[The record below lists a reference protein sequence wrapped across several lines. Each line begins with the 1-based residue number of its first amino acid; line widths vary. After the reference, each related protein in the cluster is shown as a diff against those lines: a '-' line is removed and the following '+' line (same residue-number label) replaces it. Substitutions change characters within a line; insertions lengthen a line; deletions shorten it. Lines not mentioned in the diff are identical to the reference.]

1 MPATGPARRLRA
13 LGAQLHPPPAASQ
26 PAAAS
31 SSASGSA
38 DGRLRLALVGCG
50 SICHAH
56 LNGLA
61 ALAASRITV
70 TCCIDASPERAAE
83 IAALVHGSPAGSD
96 TPPATFTSLG
106 EALAAGAPFDA
117 VDIMLPH
124 SLHRPIATEA
134 LASGKHVLLEKPMAN
149 TSEDAAAILEA
160 AAASGRVFMMA
171 VGFTLPPGSI
181 GSACESCGCRRR
193 RTRSTGRRWWPPRSS
208 SHPAP
213 SALPSLAE
221 LGITACMIGEL
232 TGRVGGR
239 VGSRRRPG
247 GSTRR

>member
-13 LGAQLHPPPAASQ
+13 LRAQLHPPPA
-26 PAAAS
+26 S
-31 SSASGSA
+31 SSAGSED
-38 DGRLRLALVGCG
+38 DGRLRLCFIGCG

-83 IAALVHGSPAGSD
+83 IATLVHGSPAGSD

-134 LASGKHVLLEKPMAN
+134 
-149 TSEDAAAILEA
+149 
-160 AAASGRVFMMA
+160 
-171 VGFTLPPGSI
+171 
-181 GSACESCGCRRR
+181 
-193 RTRSTGRRWWPPRSS
+193 
-208 SHPAP
+208 
-213 SALPSLAE
+213 AE
-221 LGITACMIGEL
+221 G
-232 TGRVGGR
+232 
-239 VGSRRRPG
+239 P
-247 GSTRR
+247 

>member
-13 LGAQLHPPPAASQ
+13 LGAQLHPPPVPGGAG
-26 PAAAS
+26 
-31 SSASGSA
+31 SG
-38 DGRLRLALVGCG
+38 DGRLRLCFVGCG

-83 IAALVHGSPAGSD
+83 IAALVHSSPAGST

-149 TSEDAAAILEA
+149 TLEDAAAILEA
-160 AAASGRVFMMA
+160 ATASGCVFMMA
-171 VGFTLPPGSI
+171 VRFTLPPGSI
-181 GSACESCGCRRR
+181 GTTSESCGARRR
-193 RTRSTGRRWWPPRSS
+193 RTRSTGRRW
-208 SHPAP
+208 
-213 SALPSLAE
+213 
-221 LGITACMIGEL
+221 
-232 TGRVGGR
+232 
-239 VGSRRRPG
+239 
-247 GSTRR
+247 